1 MFTRYLLRRFFRLF
15 ALVLLST
22 LFVYVLLDFVGNIK
36 VWLQRDPKDV
46 AEYYLNFVPNIV
58 YLVMPVNLLLSV
70 VGVVGSMARHLEIAS
85 MKTAGRSVL
94 RITAPLLA
102 VSVLIAGAMFW
113 TTEEILPDANH
124 RRLELAQP
132 PTEQA
137 SKIRREKQK
146 NRAVVVGENATY
158 YFRTYSARS
167 QRGHNVIVLKFD
179 SLGVSERWDAMAMD
193 WSDSVWLL
201 RNGFHRTFLPN
212 GESVGEAFRT
222 ASLEGKVSEVP
233 NDFIDDR
240 YSPDEMNRAM
250 LRKKIQSLRRCGEDT
265 RALETQ
271 YHFKLAG
278 SMVSVLIAVI
288 GIALAHGAIRGGLA
302 RVFALGLLLTFSY
315 YILLRIGLVL
325 GETGVLS
332 PLAGAW
338 FGNAVV
344 GAVAVVLLVRSVK
357 L

>member
-15 ALVLLST
+15 FLVLFST
-22 LFVYVLLDFVGNIK
+22 LFVYVLLDFVGNIR
-36 VWLQRDPKDV
+36 VWLLREPKDV
-46 AEYYLNFVPNIV
+46 AEYYLNFIPNIV
-58 YLVMPVNLLLSV
+58 YLVMPVNLLLAV
-70 VGVVGSMARHLEIAS
+70 VGVVGSMARHLEITS

-94 RITAPLLA
+94 RITAPLLV

-113 TTEEILPDANH
+113 ANEEILPDANH

-132 PTEQA
+132 PTDQS

-146 NRAVVVGENATY
+146 NRAVVVGENVTY
-158 YFRTYSARS
+158 YFRNYSSRTQRARDA
-167 QRGHNVIVLKFD
+167 VILRFD
-179 SLGVSERWDAMAMD
+179 SLGVRDRYDAASMD
-193 WSDSVWLL
+193 WNDSVWLL
-201 RNGFHRTFLPN
+201 SNGFHRTFLPN
-212 GESVGEAFRT
+212 GESVGVPFK
-222 ASLEGKVSEVP
+222 SLSREGVVSEKP

-250 LRKKIQSLRRCGEDT
+250 LLKKINSQRRSGEDT

-278 SMVSVLIAVI
+278 SVVAILITII
-288 GIALAHGAIRGGLA
+288 GIALAHGAIRGGLP
-302 RVFALGLLLTFSY
+302 RVFGLGLLLTFSY

-325 GETGVLS
+325 GETGVLP
-332 PLAGAW
+332 PLGGAW
-338 FGNAVV
+338 FGNAIV
-344 GAVAVVLLVRSVK
+344 GSVALFLLIRSVR

>member
-212 GESVGEAFRT
+212 G
-222 ASLEGKVSEVP
+222 VP
-233 NDFIDDR
+233 HR
-240 YSPDEMNRAM
+240 EPGGQGLRGPERLHRRPLQPRRDEPGDAPEEDPEPPA
-250 LRKKIQSLRRCGEDT
+250 LRRGHP
-265 RALETQ
+265 RARDAVPLQ
-271 YHFKLAG
+271 AG
-278 SMVSVLIAVI
+278 RE
-288 GIALAHGAIRGGLA
+288 HGRRPHRRHRDRPRPRGHPGRPGAGLRPWPA
-302 RVFALGLLLTFSY
+302 PDV
-315 YILLRIGLVL
+315 
-325 GETGVLS
+325 
-332 PLAGAW
+332 
-338 FGNAVV
+338 
-344 GAVAVVLLVRSVK
+344 
-357 L
+357 